1 VIHISVTMKKY
12 STSQV
17 AKMLGLQRP
26 NLQRAIRQKRIPV
39 PPLVK
44 VGELEVRLWSDAD
57 VQLARE
63 ALGKRKKGKA

>member
-17 AKMLGLQRP
+17 AKKLGLQRP

-63 ALGKRKKGKA
+63 ALRKRKRGKA